1 MTARRAS
8 RRGPAYSARV
18 NVAELR
24 YTDRFV
30 RELPGDPRD
39 DHRIREVRACYSRVA
54 PTAVA
59 RPALLA
65 LVPRSPR

>member
-1 MTARRAS
+1 M
-8 RRGPAYSARV
+8 

-30 RELPGDPRD
+30 RELPGDPRED
-39 DHRIREVRACYSRVA
+39 NRIREVRACYSRVA

-59 RPALLA
+59 ARMLELLELSRHDRGEREA
-65 LVPRSPR
+65 